1 MGNQKQKWTPE
12 EEEALHQGVQKHGTG
27 KWKNILRDKEFAEK
41 LCSRSNID
49 LKDKW
54 RNLSV
59 FPGQNSKDKSRTPK
73 AKSLVIASAPAT
85 PASAPATPVN
95 ATLQNVAPASQI
107 QTPTHQP
114 SQIEDAPP
122 QYNSMIFEALSTIR
136 DANGSDLS
144 AIVSFIEQKH
154 NIPQN
159 QNFRRALG
167 SRLRRLVTQGKLEK
181 VQNCYKIK
189 DTPVET
195 KPAVDSKP
203 PAPKEMNSP
212 APEASSTSAFDN
224 AMREAS
230 EIVAYRIADAEN
242 KSFLAAEAVKETER
256 YAKFVEENDAMLKF
270 AEELLEK
277 CKLGGSFRFA

>member
-1 MGNQKQKWTPE
+1 
-12 EEEALHQGVQKHGTG
+12 
-27 KWKNILRDKEFAEK
+27 
-41 LCSRSNID
+41 
-49 LKDKW
+49 
-54 RNLSV
+54 
-59 FPGQNSKDKSRTPK
+59 
-73 AKSLVIASAPAT
+73 
-85 PASAPATPVN
+85 
-95 ATLQNVAPASQI
+95 
-107 QTPTHQP
+107 
-114 SQIEDAPP
+114 
-122 QYNSMIFEALSTIR
+122 MIFEALSTIR

>member
-73 AKSLVIASAPAT
+73 SKSLVIASASPAT
-85 PASAPATPVN
+85 PASPAPLNVIMQNVTPV
-95 ATLQNVAPASQI
+95 PQI
-107 QTPTHQP
+107 QTPTSQP

-122 QYNSMIFEALSTIR
+122 QYNSMIFEALSTIK

-154 NIPQN
+154 NLPQN
-159 QNFRRALG
+159 QNFRRTLG
-167 SRLRRLVTQGKLEK
+167 SKLRRLVTQGKLEK
-181 VQNCYKIK
+181 VQNSYKIK
-189 DTPVET
+189 DTSAET
-195 KPAVDSKP
+195 KPDVDSKP

-212 APEASSTSAFDN
+212 APAASNTSAFDN

-230 EIVAYRIADAEN
+230 EIVAFRIADAEN